1 MVKENDMGIADAFN
15 PEDRVEIKITDL
27 YRFME
32 EAARGEL
39 IQDLAMSQGAYA
51 GKVIHDLVTYRRE
64 HEEEDEL

>member
-1 MVKENDMGIADAFN
+1 MGIADAFN

-39 IQDLAMSQGAYA
+39 IQELAMSQGAYA
-51 GKVIHDLVTYRRE
+51 GKVIHDLVAYRRE
-64 HEEEDEL
+64 EKDNE

>member
-1 MVKENDMGIADAFN
+1 MGIADAFN

-51 GKVIHDLVTYRRE
+51 GTVIHDLVAYRRE
-64 HEEEDEL
+64 EKDDE

>member
-1 MVKENDMGIADAFN
+1 MGIADAFN
-15 PEDRVEIKITDL
+15 PEDRVEVKITDL

-51 GKVIHDLVTYRRE
+51 GTVIHDLVAYRRE
-64 HEEEDEL
+64 EKDD

>member
-1 MVKENDMGIADAFN
+1 MGIADAFN
-15 PEDRVEIKITDL
+15 PEDRVEVKITDL

-51 GKVIHDLVTYRRE
+51 GTVIHNLVAYRRE
-64 HEEEDEL
+64 EKDDE

>member
-1 MVKENDMGIADAFN
+1 MGIADAFN
-15 PEDRVEIKITDL
+15 PEDRVEVKITDL

-51 GKVIHDLVTYRRE
+51 GTIIHDLVTYRRE
-64 HEEEDEL
+64 EKDDE

>member
-1 MVKENDMGIADAFN
+1 MGIADAFN

-39 IQDLAMSQGAYA
+39 IQELAMSQGSYA
-51 GKVIHDLVTYRRE
+51 GTIIHDLVTYRRE
-64 HEEEDEL
+64 EKDDE

>member
-1 MVKENDMGIADAFN
+1 MGIADAFN

-27 YRFME
+27 YRFLK

-51 GKVIHDLVTYRRE
+51 GTVIHDFVAYRRE
-64 HEEEDEL
+64 EKDDE